1 MRETMNTL
9 TFTGFI
15 RKEKKG
21 YSAFCPEFEV
31 ASCGGS
37 VEKAKQNLIE
47 AVELY
52 LESAK
57 QLGILK
63 DILDEAGFSRINGV
77 LTPNEYTTQLLAHV

>member
-1 MRETMNTL
+1 MKTL
-9 TFTGFI
+9 TFIGFL

-21 YSAFCPEFEV
+21 YSAYCPEFEV
-31 ASCGGS
+31 ASCGDT
-37 VEKAKQNLIE
+37 VEEAKENLIE

-63 DILDEAGFSRINGV
+63 DILEEAGFSRNNGV
-77 LTPNEYTTQLLAHV
+77 LTPNEYTTQLLAHI